1 MFAFFR
7 IERPTNATLRPQSTP
22 TSAACC
28 IRCTFEANEETR
40 IRPSRLGKIWRNA
53 SPTTRSD
60 SRDAGPLRVRRVA
73 EQEVDAAVAD
83 LREPADV
90 GALAVDRRVV
100 ELVVARV
107 DAAAARRLEHDRG
120 RIRDRVR
127 HADELDA
134 GTGRARTG
142 SSPGASSRSSAAR
155 RSPCSSSFDLTSA
168 SVSRVASDERA
179 RAPRASGT
187 GGRRRDPRARA

>member
-1 MFAFFR
+1 MFAFLR
-7 IERPTNATLRPQSTP
+7 IERPTKATLRPQSTP

-28 IRCTFEANEETR
+28 IRCTFEAKEETR

-60 SRDAGPLRVRRVA
+60 SVTPARSALVESPSRRSTPTA
-73 EQEVDAAVAD
+73 AD

-100 ELVVARV
+100 ELVVAGV

-120 RIRDRVR
+120 RVGDRVR
-127 HADELDA
+127 HADELEPE
-134 GTGRARTG
+134 RAELDG
-142 SSPGASSRSSAAR
+142 LVAR
-155 RSPCSSSFDLTSA
+155 RELPQLRGA
-168 SVSRVASDERA
+168 QRA
-179 RAPRASGT
+179 RARRAST
-187 GGRRRDPRARA
+187 